1 MFTDFLTEAEAIAV
15 ESALLTSKDKFST
28 RLAIYALRCLKQISQ
43 STGRAIAQI
52 DAEEIALWIS
62 QDEHIQTQIE
72 LDESFADFFTRLVVS
87 ALRPLEQIAQE
98 YQLNIEDLT
107 VTQVISWF
115 EKMGKIQ
122 FNSPDMIE

>member
-1 MFTDFLTEAEAIAV
+1 MFTDFLTEEEAIAV

-43 STGRAIAQI
+43 ENGRAIAQI
-52 DAEEIALWIS
+52 DSAEIALWIS
-62 QDEHIQTQIE
+62 QDKQIQTQIE
-72 LDESFADFFTRLVVS
+72 LDENFANFFTRLVVS
-87 ALRPLEQIAQE
+87 ALRPLEQIAKE

-115 EKMGKIQ
+115 EKMGK
-122 FNSPDMIE
+122 M

>member
-1 MFTDFLTEAEAIAV
+1 LTEEEAIAV

-43 STGRAIAQI
+43 ETDQAIALIQTT
-52 DAEEIALWIS
+52 EIARWIS
-62 QDEHIQTQIE
+62 QDQQIQTQIE

-87 ALRPLEQIAQE
+87 ALRPLEQIAKE

-107 VTQVISWF
+107 VRQVITWF
-115 EKMGKIQ
+115 EKMGKMQI
-122 FNSPDMIE
+122 NSPDVID